1 MGTGQPTVS
10 SLGFTSYD
18 FWERQHQDSGG
29 SVFLE
34 EGGWT
39 TVSSP
44 PAAGLKVV
52 IYIHCCLLNLSQHLH
67 SSWWLTQ
74 WQDSFIHPCRVLLR
88 LWLLC
93 ALFTTK
99 MGKLVLEAILRQW
112 GITWVPNICLP
123 SPTAGTVPPS
133 PRDQDQ
139 ISLQQSCCCLVPG
152 SSCSL
157 HLKGTINDYQC
168 VSWINCSTKC
178 GLHWHLRHAF

>member
-1 MGTGQPTVS
+1 MTFGRGNTRILEG
-10 SLGFTSYD
+10 LF
-18 FWERQHQDSGG
+18 FWKKGDELQ
-29 SVFLE
+29 
-34 EGGWT
+34 
-39 TVSSP
+39 SP

-74 WQDSFIHPCRVLLR
+74 WQDSFIHTWGPGCRVLLR

-99 MGKLVLEAILRQW
+99 MGKLVLEAILRQR

-133 PRDQDQ
+133 HRDQDQ
-139 ISLQQSCCCLVPG
+139 ISLQQSCCCLVPWQQLQFT
-152 SSCSL
+152 SQRY
-157 HLKGTINDYQC
+157 YQWLSMC
-168 VSWINCSTKC
+168 FLN
-178 GLHWHLRHAF
+178 